1 VVAVLSGSRPLPG
14 LDLGEVLGIA
24 DVPGGVVNLL
34 SGRRSELAPALA
46 GHHALSAIVN
56 ASGEGRAAA
65 DGEGL
70 AADIDRLAA
79 ESVTRVRHVAPATSY
94 AAATADPLSRLEA
107 LTELKT
113 AWHPVGA

>member
-1 VVAVLSGSRPLPG
+1 M
-14 LDLGEVLGIA
+14 GIA

-46 GHHALSAIVN
+46 GHHALNAIVN
-56 ASGEGRAAA
+56 AA
-65 DGEGL
+65 DSAL
-70 AADIDRLAA
+70 AAEIDKLAS
-79 ESVTRVRHVAPATSY
+79 ESVTRVRHTSAAIDYAT
-94 AAATADPLSRLEA
+94 ATADPLSHLEA